1 MKPAMEF
8 EAMARQ
14 GNGSYGV
21 VGKSGIGEGGL

>member
-14 GNGSYGV
+14 GKAMEVTEWWGRV
-21 VGKSGIGEGGL
+21 E